1 LNTGPFFLH
10 PRFAEWAVPVSHHPF
25 WVSKA
30 LFLSSKKSEAFQKKN
45 ETPAG
50 VSISESQMHALP
62 MILDDYHKGEKI

>member
-1 LNTGPFFLH
+1 
-10 PRFAEWAVPVSHHPF
+10 VSHHPF

-62 MILDDYHKGEKI
+62 MILDDYHRGKKN